1 MGPLKLNKYINLYI
15 NKLNF
20 FLFVK
25 YLSHISLLLILR
37 MNTYHINING
47 NKNMYI
53 DIFKKIKVDYQVTV
67 IIIIIMTRLAF
78 CTLKVAHVNQPPAIQ
93 HTSSG
98 APLLH
103 MIVTR

>member
-1 MGPLKLNKYINLYI
+1 MMDPLKLNKYI

-25 YLSHISLLLILR
+25 YLSHISLLLISC
-37 MNTYHINING
+37 MNTYHININI
-47 NKNMYI
+47 NVNINIYI
-53 DIFKKIKVDYQVTV
+53 DIFKKQIKVDYQVTV
-67 IIIIIMTRLAF
+67 IIIITRLAF

-93 HTSSG
+93 RTSSG
-98 APLLH
+98 ALLLH